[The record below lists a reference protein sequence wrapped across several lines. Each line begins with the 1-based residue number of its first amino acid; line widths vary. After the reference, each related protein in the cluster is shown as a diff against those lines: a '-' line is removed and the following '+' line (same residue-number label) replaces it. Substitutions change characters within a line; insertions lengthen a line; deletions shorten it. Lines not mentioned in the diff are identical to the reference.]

1 MNTIQQLRH
10 HVRDIIVKHPEK
22 RSEVLDLLELCM
34 DEIEEGGSPSNE
46 IHLCVSSINQLII
59 NQEA

>member
-1 MNTIQQLRH
+1 MSTVRELRQ
-10 HVRDIIVKHPEK
+10 HVRDMIVKHPEL
-22 RSEVLDLLELCM
+22 RSEMLDLLELCI

-46 IHLCVSSINQLII
+46 IHLCMSDIDQLIK